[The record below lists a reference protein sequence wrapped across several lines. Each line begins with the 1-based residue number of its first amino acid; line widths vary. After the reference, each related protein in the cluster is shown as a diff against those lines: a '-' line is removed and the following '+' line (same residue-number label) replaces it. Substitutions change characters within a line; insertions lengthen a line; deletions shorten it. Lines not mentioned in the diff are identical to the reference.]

1 MDNSKLIR
9 QGGVPVGYMDGKT
22 AVLDYDFW
30 GCAIGKRLMQTGCAV
45 RWQSGVAKQLNAE
58 ESGREKQYR
67 VRVHQLRAGVEPGR
81 KFIGYE
87 ELCGR
92 FGGLC
97 VSDYTVVFDGQMDTG
112 QPEELYEQFNAKQL
126 PKGYCGHRLSVSDL
140 LELCHDKG
148 SDWWYLDLEGFVPV
162 RMTKEEKTEG

>member
-58 ESGREKQYR
+58 ESGREKGYR
-67 VRVHQLRAGVEPGR
+67 RRGAVRTVWRALCFRLHCGV
-81 KFIGYE
+81 
-87 ELCGR
+87 
-92 FGGLC
+92 
-97 VSDYTVVFDGQMDTG
+97 
-112 QPEELYEQFNAKQL
+112 
-126 PKGYCGHRLSVSDL
+126 
-140 LELCHDKG
+140 
-148 SDWWYLDLEGFVPV
+148 
-162 RMTKEEKTEG
+162 